1 MPIALWLGTR
11 EYSRIWR
18 HGSAETFKV
27 QEVMG
32 TLVDG
37 CMSALSDAL
46 SVYCYRFTHAT
57 IFIVQL
63 S

>member
-37 CMSALSDAL
+37 CTVSKKTVPQKVKFYLSG
-46 SVYCYRFTHAT
+46 
-57 IFIVQL
+57 QL
-63 S
+63 LLR